1 MLGNVWEWSYGGSA
15 DKRPLR
21 GGSFIDSIDG
31 RFNHAIMVSTRQSN
45 SGDSSAV
52 NTGFRCARAGPLN
65 IGISQRD
72 ERVAEELRK
81 EQDKEIKLKQREQQE
96 EKMREK
102 ETKSKGTK
110 KKVGTPVTKE
120 PEEGLMD
127 KQEKLARR
135 RSSKKS
141 EREADA
147 KREADIKRARR
158 ETTDIKM
165 EL

>member
-1 MLGNVWEWSYGGSA
+1 M
-15 DKRPLR
+15 
-21 GGSFIDSIDG
+21 
-31 RFNHAIMVSTRQSN
+31 
-45 SGDSSAV
+45 
-52 NTGFRCARAGPLN
+52 N

-72 ERVAEELRK
+72 EHVAEELRK
-81 EQDKEIKLKQREQQE
+81 EQEKEIKLRQREQQE
-96 EKMREK
+96 EKKREK
-102 ETKSKGTK
+102 ETKSKGKKK

-127 KQEKLARR
+127 KQERLARR

>member
-1 MLGNVWEWSYGGSA
+1 M
-15 DKRPLR
+15 
-21 GGSFIDSIDG
+21 
-31 RFNHAIMVSTRQSN
+31 
-45 SGDSSAV
+45 
-52 NTGFRCARAGPLN
+52 N

-81 EQDKEIKLKQREQQE
+81 EQDKEIKLRQREQQE
-96 EKMREK
+96 EKKREK
-102 ETKSKGTK
+102 ETKSKGK

-127 KQEKLARR
+127 KQERLARR